1 MARGAESTLDVRRLV
16 GRWSLQAAG
25 HAGRFTYLVID
36 MVRGLT
42 EWRIYIPRTLEQ
54 AMTIGYGSL
63 FIVLLVAGFTGAVTS
78 LQAGYQFT
86 GSVPLYIYGA
96 VIGESVILELG
107 PVLTGLILAG
117 RIGARYAAE
126 LGTMRVTEQIDALES
141 LGRSP
146 VSHLILPR
154 VLAGMMVIPALTM
167 FANVTGFV
175 SGWLAAK
182 SAIGITNADFIFGAR
197 YYFPS
202 VRPVV
207 LDDQGDVLRG
217 GRNDDPLLYRLQH
230 PAGGGRSGARHHAGG
245 RRCLGDDPAARYP
258 ARQTAAQ
265 PLMIELRKV
274 SKRFVDHV
282 VLDQVDLTVED
293 GKTVALLGPSGV
305 GKSVLLK
312 HIIGLIKPDSGEV
325 LVDDL
330 HVAGLKRQELAELRT
345 RIGYVFQNGAL
356 FDSMD
361 VNENIQLGITDE
373 KSSTDAAYCTR
384 PGDRVLCGWST
395 CRPRWDSSIPR
406 SCRVGC
412 ANVWGSRGQSPAS
425 RSTCCMTSRLPGSIR

>member
-16 GRWSLQAAG
+16 GRWSLQAAS
-25 HAGRFTYLVID
+25 HAGRFTYLAID

-197 YYFPS
+197 YYF
-202 VRPVV
+202 RPFDLWYSMIKATFFAAAVTMIPCYIGYNTQ
-207 LDDQGDVLRG
+207 QG
-217 GRNDDPLLYRLQH
+217 
-230 PAGGGRSGARHHAGG
+230 A
-245 RRCLGDDPAARYP
+245 
-258 ARQTAAQ
+258 
-265 PLMIELRKV
+265 E
-274 SKRFVDHV
+274 
-282 VLDQVDLTVED
+282 
-293 GKTVALLGPSGV
+293 GV
-305 GKSVLLK
+305 GRATTLAVVAASVTILL
-312 HIIGLIKPDSGEV
+312 LDT
-325 LVDDL
+325 L
-330 HVAGLKRQELAELRT
+330 LAKL
-345 RIGYVFQNGAL
+345 L
-356 FDSMD
+356 LSH
-361 VNENIQLGITDE
+361 
-373 KSSTDAAYCTR
+373 
-384 PGDRVLCGWST
+384 
-395 CRPRWDSSIPR
+395 
-406 SCRVGC
+406 
-412 ANVWGSRGQSPAS
+412 
-425 RSTCCMTSRLPGSIR
+425 